1 MSAQDLSGPEPAG
14 YAALL
19 AELKARVQA
28 SQVRAVRA
36 VNTELLRLYWSI
48 GRDILDRQQ
57 RDGWGAKVIERLARD
72 LHEAFPDQ
80 RGLSRRNLQYMR
92 AFAAAWPEPAFQRDF
107 VHQPGAQLP
116 WRHIT
121 VLLDRLDEP
130 GLRAWYAAAAARYG
144 WSRNVLEHQIMTG
157 LHAREG
163 AAPSN
168 FATHLSEPDSELAQ
182 QLTRD
187 PYVFDHLSLTG
198 RVGERELEQALMDRL
213 QQTLTAFGH
222 GMAFVGRQHR
232 LEVGEETLIVD
243 LLLFS
248 YTQLRFVVV
257 ELKMGRFNP
266 AYLGQLGTY
275 VAVVDDQLRDPAKH
289 APTVGILLCTGGD
302 EHLVRY
308 ALSSSTSPM
317 AVAGYDALSAEQRAG
332 LPDPAQLHAVVAE
345 TLNSQSP
352 FPTAAAAPEKFEDP
366 ETVVLDAED

>member
-1 MSAQDLSGPEPAG
+1 MSTGDAGEVEPVG
-14 YAALL
+14 YAGLL
-19 AELKARVQA
+19 AELKARVRA

-36 VNTELLRLYWSI
+36 ANTELLSLYWSI
-48 GRDILDRQQ
+48 GRDILTRQEQ
-57 RDGWGAKVIERLARD
+57 DGWGTRVIDRLATD
-72 LHEAFPDQ
+72 LREAFPDQ
-80 RGLSRRNLQYMR
+80 RGFSRRNLQYMR
-92 AFAAAWPEPAFQRDF
+92 AFAAAWPEPAFQHHF

-116 WRHIT
+116 WRHVT
-121 VLLDRLDEP
+121 VLLDRLDSPE
-130 GLRAWYAAAAARYG
+130 LRAWYAAAAAEHG

-157 LHAREG
+157 LHARAG

-168 FATHLSEPDSELAQ
+168 FEAHLSPPDSELAQ

-198 RVGERELEQALMDRL
+198 RTGERELEQALMDRL

-266 AYLGQLGTY
+266 SYLGQLGTY
-275 VAVVDDQLRDPAKH
+275 VAVVDDQMRDATKH
-289 APTVGILLCTGGD
+289 ASTVGILLCTGGD

-308 ALSSSTSPM
+308 ALGSSTSPM
-317 AVAGYDALSAEQRAG
+317 AVASYDTLTAEQRAG
-332 LPDPAQLHAVVAE
+332 LPDPAQLNAVVRDAL
-345 TLNSQSP
+345 TTHQRSP
-352 FPTAAAAPEKFEDP
+352 DP
-366 ETVVLDAED
+366 NP